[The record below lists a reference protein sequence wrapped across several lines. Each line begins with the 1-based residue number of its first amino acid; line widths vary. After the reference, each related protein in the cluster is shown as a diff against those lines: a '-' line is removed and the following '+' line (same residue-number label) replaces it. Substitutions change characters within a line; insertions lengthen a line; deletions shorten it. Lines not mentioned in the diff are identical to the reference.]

1 MAIDIGIKDK
11 DRKAIA
17 EGLGKLLADSYT
29 LYLKTHNYH
38 WNVTGPMFNTLHL
51 MFEAQYTELALA
63 VDLIAE
69 RIRALGH
76 PAPGSYKRYVE
87 LSTIK
92 EEDGVP
98 SAHDMIRQL
107 VAGQEAV
114 ARTARA
120 AFKVADA
127 ADDQPTADLLT
138 QRMEVHE
145 KNAWMLRVLLEDGGG
160 AAAPAKKGKRAGK

>member
-1 MAIDIGIKDK
+1 MAIDIGILEQ

-51 MFEAQYTELALA
+51 MFEQQYTELALA

-76 PAPGSYKRYVE
+76 PAPGSYKAYGRLTDIE
-87 LSTIK
+87 
-92 EEDGVP
+92 EEDGLP
-98 SAHDMIRQL
+98 TAEQMIQRL
-107 VAGQEAV
+107 VDGQETV
-114 ARTARA
+114 VRTARKLFPVVDKA
-120 AFKVADA
+120 GDE
-127 ADDQPTADLLT
+127 PTADLLT
-138 QRMEVHE
+138 QRMQIHE
-145 KNAWMLRVLLEDGGG
+145 KNAWMLRSLLE
-160 AAAPAKKGKRAGK
+160 AR